1 MPQVPNSSSSGVMM
15 LCHLERDMGQLI
27 GDTKELVN
35 IVSKRQPYFIKIGAT
50 RVYKWCAYVVHQ

>member
-1 MPQVPNSSSSGVMM
+1 M